1 MRNKELTKKEKA
13 KRVAVDMVFCVGSCL
28 IGAIGVEW
36 ILIPSGLTSGGSTGI
51 VRLVMALTGLD
62 FSLLYYIL
70 AGVIVLF
77 IGIGLGFAQVRKTL
91 VLFVM
96 FPAFTWILDHFDVTL
111 LDGSDKLLSAIFFGI
126 FIGVSNALAFQ
137 RGYVYAGTDGIA
149 KVIRR
154 KWLPEYS
161 QSKIMTVINVV
172 IIVCSIFIYG
182 TDIALY
188 AIVSELIGNE
198 TVNMVL
204 YGFSA
209 KIVQLEII
217 SNKPEEVERFIIHE
231 MGRGVSIT
239 RVTGGYT
246 HEERSEFRLLCSP
259 RESIEMRRKLAEID
273 PDAFVTLIRVD
284 GVWGAG
290 KGFSDITESD

>member
-1 MRNKELTKKEKA
+1 MRKKELTKKEKA
-13 KRVAVDMVFCVGSCL
+13 KKIAVDMIFCVGSCIL
-28 IGAIGVEW
+28 GAIGVQW

-62 FSLLYYIL
+62 FSLLYYML
-70 AGVIVLF
+70 AGIIVIF
-77 IGIGLGFAQVRKTL
+77 IWVGLGFAQVRKTL

-96 FPAFTWILDHFDVTL
+96 FPAFTWILSHFDVTL

-149 KVIRR
+149 KVIRKR
-154 KWLPEYS
+154 WLPEYS

-172 IIVCSIFIYG
+172 IIACSVFIYG

-188 AIVSELIGNE
+188 AIIAELVGNE

-217 SNKPEEVERFIIHE
+217 RHRPAEIERFIIE
-231 MGRGVSIT
+231 DMGRGDSMTIVM
-239 RVTGGYT
+239 VGYT
-246 HEERSEFRLLCSP
+246 HEVRTEFRLLCSP
-259 RESIEMRRKLAEID
+259 RESIEMRNKIAEVD

-290 KGFSDITESD
+290 KGFSDITEND